1 MKFFSL
7 VGASR
12 RLARVAPPQR
22 TSRLLVPTCLV
33 VVLLSA
39 ATAFAGS
46 NPFFV
51 FDNGIRGENLK
62 TIDAQL
68 DLVKEI
74 GFDGLS
80 WRTDSPERVKQALD
94 GAKQRGLKVFVIYVN
109 LDLKDGKLV
118 YDPRVKEIIAL
129 CKGTDTMIWPN
140 MTSKQFK
147 NSDPAGDDIA
157 VAGLRELAESGVR
170 IAIYPHVNMW
180 VHRVEDALRVVRK
193 VNRKNVGVTFN
204 LCHALLDKAE
214 DRIPS
219 LIEEAAPHMFC
230 ATING
235 ADSGGGNA
243 IQALDKGSYDVG
255 IVLKKLKAVG
265 YKGPI
270 GLQCYS
276 IKGDPKTLLTG
287 SMAAWRKLNNP

>member
-1 MKFFSL
+1 MRIII
-7 VGASR
+7 A
-12 RLARVAPPQR
+12 
-22 TSRLLVPTCLV
+22 LLLFV
-33 VVLLSA
+33 S
-39 ATAFAGS
+39 TAFAGP
-46 NPFFV
+46 NQFFV
-51 FDNGIRGENLK
+51 FDNGLRGENLQ

-68 DLVKEI
+68 DLAKEV

-80 WRTDSPERVKQALD
+80 WRTDAPERVKQVFD
-94 GAKQRGLKVFVIYVN
+94 GAKQRGLKLFVIYAN
-109 LDLKDGKLV
+109 LELKDGKLV
-118 YDPRVKEIIAL
+118 YKPELKEIIAL

-157 VAGLRELAESGVR
+157 VAGLRELADSGVR

-180 VHRVEDALRVVRK
+180 LHRVEDAVRVAKK

-214 DRIPS
+214 DRIPK

-243 IQALDKGSYDVG
+243 IQTLDKGSYDVG
-255 IVLKKLKAVG
+255 SVLKKLKAVG

-270 GLQCYS
+270 GLQCYN

-287 SMAAWRKLNNP
+287 SMAAWRKLNGVAP

>member
-1 MKFFSL
+1 MKTTL
-7 VGASR
+7 IA
-12 RLARVAPPQR
+12 L
-22 TSRLLVPTCLV
+22 
-33 VVLLSA
+33 LLSA
-39 ATAFAGS
+39 ATTFAGT

-51 FDNGIRGENLK
+51 FDNGLRGENLT

-68 DLVKEI
+68 DLVKEV

-80 WRTDSPERVKQALD
+80 WRTDEPARVKQVLD
-94 GAKQRGLKVFVIYVN
+94 GAKQRGLKLFVIYAN
-109 LDLKDGKLV
+109 LELRDGKLV
-118 YDPRVKEIIAL
+118 YKPELKEIIAL

-157 VAGLRELAESGVR
+157 VAGLRELADLCDANGLR

-180 VHRVEDALRVVRK
+180 VHRVEDAVRVAKK

-214 DRIPS
+214 DRIPK

-235 ADSGGGNA
+235 ADTGGGNA
-243 IQALDKGSYDVG
+243 IQPLDKGSYDVG

-265 YKGPI
+265 FKGPV
-270 GLQCYS
+270 GLQCYK
-276 IKGDPKTLLTG
+276 IPGDPKTLLTG
-287 SMAAWRKLNNP
+287 SMAAWRKLSQ

>member
-1 MKFFSL
+1 MKTIL
-7 VGASR
+7 IT
-12 RLARVAPPQR
+12 L
-22 TSRLLVPTCLV
+22 
-33 VVLLSA
+33 LLSA
-39 ATAFAGS
+39 ATTFAGP

-51 FDNGIRGENLK
+51 FDNGLRGENLK

-68 DLVKEI
+68 DLVKEV

-80 WRTDSPERVKQALD
+80 WRTDAPERVKQVLD
-94 GAKQRGLKVFVIYVN
+94 GAKQRGLKLFVIYAN
-109 LDLKDGKLV
+109 LELKDGKLV
-118 YDPRVKEIIAL
+118 YKPELKEIIAL

-147 NSDPAGDDIA
+147 HSDPAGDDIA
-157 VAGLRELAESGVR
+157 VAGLRELADSGVR

-180 VHRVEDALRVVRK
+180 IHRVEDAVRVAKK

-214 DRIPS
+214 DRIPK
-219 LIEEAAPHMFC
+219 LIEEAASHLFC

-235 ADSGGGNA
+235 ADSGGNA
-243 IQALDKGSYDVG
+243 IQTLDKGSYDVG

-265 YKGPI
+265 YKGPV
-270 GLQCYS
+270 GLQCYN
-276 IKGDPKTLLTG
+276 IKGDPKTLLAG
-287 SMAAWRKLNNP
+287 SMVAWRRLNP